1 MFRCYNRN
9 NTNKKEDINMIKKIE
24 TFLNNNTIPF
34 DIIYIITLC
43 LIVTVPLSSRL
54 SDSLLIINILLIIV
68 LFLCINWKF
77 PLAKSSLLSI
87 MNGTTLVRIIFNIL
101 SVIFILLKA
110 KTLKITDYLAYF
122 VKHNNFYVFEISF
135 FAIFSIVSFMLIH
148 KVVKEIV
155 KSNSRFSENR
165 LPAKMLIID
174 ADLATGKIS
183 EAQACDHRHKLEVL
197 VDFHNDKEK
206 FLALTKLDAT
216 INMFIAFLLIL
227 VVIVACVIKANINT
241 TFGLY
246 LHLLMAINIVYQIF
260 SLIFSILHKFV
271 IENIDK
277 FIAHP
282 ISHSDTRYFIK
293 AFVRRIILIF
303 M

>member
-1 MFRCYNRN
+1 
-9 NTNKKEDINMIKKIE
+9 
-24 TFLNNNTIPF
+24 
-34 DIIYIITLC
+34 
-43 LIVTVPLSSRL
+43 
-54 SDSLLIINILLIIV
+54 
-68 LFLCINWKF
+68 
-77 PLAKSSLLSI
+77 
-87 MNGTTLVRIIFNIL
+87 
-101 SVIFILLKA
+101 
-110 KTLKITDYLAYF
+110 
-122 VKHNNFYVFEISF
+122 
-135 FAIFSIVSFMLIH
+135 MLIH

-165 LPAKMLIID
+165 LPVKMLIID

-216 INMFIAFLLIL
+216 INVFIAFLLIL

-271 IENIDK
+271 IENIEV
-277 FIAHP
+277 FLYP
-282 ISHSDTRYFIK
+282 E
-293 AFVRRIILIF
+293 LLE
-303 M
+303 

>member
-1 MFRCYNRN
+1 
-9 NTNKKEDINMIKKIE
+9 MIKKIE

-34 DIIYIITLC
+34 DTIYVITLC
-43 LIVTVPLSSRL
+43 FILTVPLSSRL

-68 LFLCINWKF
+68 LFLCINWKL

-87 MNGTTLVRIIFNIL
+87 MNGTTLVRIIFNIF
-101 SVIFILLKA
+101 SVMFVVLKA
-110 KTLKITDYLAYF
+110 ETIKITDYLAYF
-122 VKHNNFYVFEISF
+122 VKHNNLYVFEISF

-165 LPAKMLIID
+165 LPVKMLIID

-197 VDFHNDKEK
+197 ADFHNDKEK

-216 INMFIAFLLIL
+216 INLFIAFVLIS
-227 VVIVACVIKANINT
+227 VVFIACVIKANIDT

-271 IENIDK
+271 IENIEV
-277 FIAHP
+277 FLYP
-282 ISHSDTRYFIK
+282 ELRE
-293 AFVRRIILIF
+293 
-303 M
+303 